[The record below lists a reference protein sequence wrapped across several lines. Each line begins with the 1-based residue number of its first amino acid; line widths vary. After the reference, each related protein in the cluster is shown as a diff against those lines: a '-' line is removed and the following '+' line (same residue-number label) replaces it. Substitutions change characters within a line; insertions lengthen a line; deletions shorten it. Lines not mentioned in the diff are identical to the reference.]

1 MFDALLDMKAGIF
14 ERSSKKLFDKE
25 DIRRTEFVNF
35 FSD

>member
-14 ERSSKKLFDKE
+14 ERSSKKLFDN
-25 DIRRTEFVNF
+25 RRTEFVNF